1 MMDSKSSNERSIG
14 STDNEAGILTGQTEG
29 IGIPGV
35 DADYSRYLEDDRQMA
50 AEELS
55 FYSASENEHGDDD
68 IWGLLSGVCG
78 NIFEW

>member
-1 MMDSKSSNERSIG
+1 MMDTS
-14 STDNEAGILTGQTEG
+14 STDNEAGTNTGQTEEDG
-29 IGIPGV
+29 FPGAH
-35 DADYSRYLEDDRQMA
+35 ADYSRYLDDERQMA